1 MKKDLSKN
9 EYERLKKV
17 LLTDKSLNPTR
28 MTAVL
33 SAEIKSLLSS
43 YMDISS
49 MEITVDELEKGA
61 ELNIKVLV
69 NKFYSLIT
77 SL

>member
-1 MKKDLSKN
+1 MKKEVSKN

-17 LLTDKSLNPTR
+17 LLTDKSLNPSR

-33 SAEIKSLLSS
+33 TAEIKGLLSN
-43 YMDISS
+43 YMDVSNMKIS
-49 MEITVDELEKGA
+49 VNELDKGA